1 MHINMVSD
9 LKESQKKP
17 NRKSMLYAHYY
28 VGCTVVSFK
37 PFPLRDRVNRK
48 RLTLYIELRYSVI
61 YIARQNKE
69 NRKDENQSN
78 TTASCEQV

>member
-37 PFPLRDRVNRK
+37 PFPLAHRVNRK
-48 RLTLYIELRYSVI
+48 RLTLYIELRYWVI
-61 YIARQNKE
+61 YIAR
-69 NRKDENQSN
+69 
-78 TTASCEQV
+78 

>member
-37 PFPLRDRVNRK
+37 PFPLAHRVNRK
-48 RLTLYIELRYSVI
+48 RLMLYKELRH
-61 YIARQNKE
+61 
-69 NRKDENQSN
+69 
-78 TTASCEQV
+78 